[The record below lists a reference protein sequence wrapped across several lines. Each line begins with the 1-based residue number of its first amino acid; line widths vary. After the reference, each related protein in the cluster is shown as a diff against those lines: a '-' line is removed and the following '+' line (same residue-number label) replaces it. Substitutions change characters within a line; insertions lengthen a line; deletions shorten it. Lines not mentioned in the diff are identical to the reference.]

1 MKKIITTS
9 LFIIMGVQISLAQSF
24 SPDRPGIGN
33 GSYITPKNMLG
44 VEAGIQYL
52 TVDNFSQV
60 DFGQLLFRYGIA
72 DKLEL
77 RASLNSFSYQEYDIF
92 GNEYSTSGFQDM
104 AIGAKYN
111 LLNSTDNKFNL
122 SALAELSL
130 PVGEVPFTSDE
141 FRTGL
146 GLLADYSITDNFAL
160 SSNLNYSFET
170 ETQPD
175 GLLFT
180 LTPGFKLPGNENIGI
195 YAGYAGYFYGNEY
208 NEYWYEG
215 GLTFGLENGSQ
226 LDLNFGYMKDSELIF
241 IGVGFAKGF

>member
-1 MKKIITTS
+1 
-9 LFIIMGVQISLAQSF
+9 
-24 SPDRPGIGN
+24 
-33 GSYITPKNMLG
+33 MLG

-52 TVDNFSQV
+52 TVRNFTQI

-77 RASLNSFSYQEYDIF
+77 RASLNSFSYQEYDFF
-92 GNEYSTSGFQDM
+92 GNEFNTSGFQDM

-111 LLNSTDNKFNL
+111 LLNSTDDKFNL

-141 FRTGL
+141 YRPSL
-146 GLLADYSITDNFAL
+146 GLLADYNIADNFSL
-160 SSNLNYSFET
+160 SSNLIYSFET
-170 ETQPD
+170 DNQAD

-180 LTPGFKLPGNENIGI
+180 LTPGFSLPGNENIGI

-215 GLTFGLENGSQ
+215 GLSIGLKNRGQ
-226 LDLNFGYMKDSELIF
+226 LDFNFGYEKETERFF
-241 IGVGFAKGF
+241 IGTGFSIGF